1 MSAAAP
7 NPHAE
12 PREADVVYDW
22 NRMGDTLSPPM
33 RRVKFVDETLRDG
46 IQCPSVT
53 DPGIEDKKQIVRLLA
68 AVGVDHVDVGLPG
81 AGPRAVADVQ
91 VLTELIRDEKLPIL
105 PQCAART
112 HANDIRPVIEISER
126 TGVPIEVMAF
136 LGTSPIRLYAEGWD
150 EAVLEQRTRESVRMA
165 KQAGL
170 PCTFVTEDTIRSHPE
185 TLRRLFTAAI
195 EEGADGLCVC
205 DTVGHATPNGV
216 FNLVHYTRTLIRSL
230 GTQTRVDWHG
240 HNDRG
245 FGLGNALSAIE
256 AGADRVHGTVLG
268 MGERVGNTPLD
279 LFLVNLRLLG
289 VIDNDLSR
297 LAELV
302 DLASQACV
310 WPIPVNYPV
319 FGKDAFRTGTGVHAA
334 AVIKALK
341 KGHDWLADSV
351 YSGVPA
357 RWFGRSQQI
366 EIGHMAGDSNILY
379 WLSSRGLP
387 TTPEL
392 VGAIRER
399 AKSTSRVLDD
409 AEVME
414 VVERVSALG

>member
-7 NPHAE
+7 APHAE

-22 NRMGDTLSPPM
+22 NRMGDTLSPPL

-53 DPGIEDKKQIVRLLA
+53 DPGIEDKKQIVRLLS

-91 VLTELIRDEKLPIL
+91 VLTELIRDERLPIL

-297 LAELV
+297 LADLV

-392 VGAIRER
+392 VGAIRDR
-399 AKSTSRVLDD
+399 AKSTARVLDD

-414 VVERVSALG
+414 VVERVAAHS

>member
-7 NPHAE
+7 APHAE

-22 NRMGDTLSPPM
+22 NRMGDTVSPPL

-53 DPGIEDKKQIVRLLA
+53 DPGIEDKKQIVRLLSS
-68 AVGVDHVDVGLPG
+68 VGVDHVDVGLPG
-81 AGPRAVADVQ
+81 AGPRAVADVR
-91 VLTELIRDEKLPIL
+91 VLTELIRDERLPIL

-112 HANDIRPVIEISER
+112 HANDIRPVIEISEK

-357 RWFGRSQQI
+357 RWFGRAQQI

-399 AKSTSRVLDD
+399 AKATSRVLDD

-414 VVERVSALG
+414 VVERVAALG

>member
-7 NPHAE
+7 APHAE

-22 NRMGDTLSPPM
+22 NRMGDTISPPL

-53 DPGIEDKKQIVRLLA
+53 DPGIEDKKQIVRLLS

-302 DLASQACV
+302 DLASQASV

-334 AVIKALK
+334 AVIKALR
-341 KGHDWLADSV
+341 
-351 YSGVPA
+351 PA
-357 RWFGRSQQI
+357 
-366 EIGHMAGDSNILY
+366 
-379 WLSSRGLP
+379 
-387 TTPEL
+387 
-392 VGAIRER
+392 
-399 AKSTSRVLDD
+399 
-409 AEVME
+409 
-414 VVERVSALG
+414 

>member
-7 NPHAE
+7 APHAE

-22 NRMGDTLSPPM
+22 NRMGDTISPPL

-53 DPGIEDKKQIVRLLA
+53 DPGIEDKKQIVRLLS

-399 AKSTSRVLDD
+399 AKSTARVLDD

-414 VVERVSALG
+414 VVERVAALS

>member
-7 NPHAE
+7 APHAE

-22 NRMGDTLSPPM
+22 NRMGDTVSPPL

-81 AGPRAVADVQ
+81 AGPRAVADVR
-91 VLTELIRDEKLPIL
+91 VLTELIRDERLPIL

-112 HANDIRPVIEISER
+112 HANDIRPVIEISEK

-357 RWFGRSQQI
+357 RWFGRAQQI

-399 AKSTSRVLDD
+399 AKATSRVLDD

-414 VVERVSALG
+414 VVERVAALG

>member
-7 NPHAE
+7 APHAE

-22 NRMGDTLSPPM
+22 NRMGDTLSPPL

-53 DPGIEDKKQIVRLLA
+53 DPGIEDKKQIVRLLS

-392 VGAIRER
+392 VGAIRDR
-399 AKSTSRVLDD
+399 AKSTARVLDD

-414 VVERVSALG
+414 VVERVAAHS